1 MDKVAALS
9 RLTLS
14 AEEKAAM
21 KQELSAIVAFA
32 DQFQAIDT
40 TGTEPT
46 AHVLPVQNVFRE
58 DTVRPSLEREFLLA
72 NAPQQADGYILAP
85 RGVGDGAPA

>member
-14 AEEKAAM
+14 PEEKAAM

-32 DQFQAIDT
+32 DQLQAIDT
-40 TGTEPT
+40 TGVEPT

-58 DTVRPSLEREFLLA
+58 DDVRPSLERERLLA
-72 NAPQQADGYILAP
+72 NAPQQAGGCVLVP
-85 RGVGDGAPA
+85 RVVGD